1 MLNAAFRFAFRCAHL
16 MLRTWW
22 FVRRPETHGSLVALW
37 CDGKILLLQTTYRRQ
52 YSLPGGY
59 VRFYETPLQTARRE
73 LHEETGVALEPSAFR
88 HAWHGT
94 KNFEFRRDTLDIWD
108 VDIDKPMELH
118 ANGREIG
125 WLGWKTPA
133 EARGLSL
140 LPHMYD
146 YLSQR

>member
-1 MLNAAFRFAFRCAHL
+1 
-16 MLRTWW
+16 
-22 FVRRPETHGSLVALW
+22 
-37 CDGKILLLQTTYRRQ
+37 
-52 YSLPGGY
+52 